1 MIGRRRVGN
10 ELQVDWLCACIRN
23 LQSDSEHHRVVV
35 ITVKGAPSSPIAQ
48 PPTIL
53 PPACS
58 FGADAHARQ
67 GVPALRCRN
76 IGDLLPGLFSTML
89 DNQHQQDA
97 GFSTS
102 RSVKLFSIS
111 PTNHQS
117 AEYLL
122 VQYITSTRHSNNPLS
137 PGSPLCHPSSVTEK
151 TLSLGRTNNRYSY
164 VRTPHE
170 LDIQPVASPPG
181 SLHPTTKPVIHCL
194 FAF

>member
-1 MIGRRRVGN
+1 MSMIGGRRIGN

-76 IGDLLPGLFSTML
+76 IGLLGLFSTML

-97 GFSTS
+97 AFSTS
-102 RSVKLFSIS
+102 RSVKLFSVF
-111 PTNHQS
+111 PMDHQS

-122 VQYITSTRHSNNPLS
+122 IQYSTASKRHDSTPQGLHFAI
-137 PGSPLCHPSSVTEK
+137 LRLLQKRRCHWEGLTTVILMLE
-151 TLSLGRTNNRYSY
+151 
-164 VRTPHE
+164 
-170 LDIQPVASPPG
+170 
-181 SLHPTTKPVIHCL
+181 HPTNLTFNLWQARQDHYTPQQSR
-194 FAF
+194 